1 MAVRIGING
10 FGRIGRLVLRG
21 IMESRRNDVEVVGI
35 NDLGSVEMNAHLLK
49 YDSVHGTLAA
59 DIDVD
64 EDTIDVGSGPIK
76 VTAESNPA
84 KLPWK
89 NLGVDVAFECT
100 GYFKDRMNPIK
111 EWGEECGQGVEKFM
125 HFLNKQLEG
134 RGVKLSVNDF
144 NFRATYWGGSPSAM
158 ATAIGLFLDD
168 LIDPLAVDDAQG

>member
-1 MAVRIGING
+1 MALRIGING
-10 FGRIGRLVLRG
+10 FGRVGRLILRG
-21 IMESRRNDVEVVGI
+21 IVESGRKDVEVVGI

-100 GYFKDRMNPIK
+100 GYFR
-111 EWGEECGQGVEKFM
+111 
-125 HFLNKQLEG
+125 
-134 RGVKLSVNDF
+134 
-144 NFRATYWGGSPSAM
+144 
-158 ATAIGLFLDD
+158 TASRPRNTSTPG
-168 LIDPLAVDDAQG
+168 PPKC